1 MSVSSLLSSKSKS
14 KSKFRAKANDSANS
28 QSLTA
33 RPSVLW
39 WLIGLVLLCLCVLMQ
54 MPASWVVQKFLGD
67 DDHIQWVSGNLW
79 QGSLSWQMPMQGK
92 PPLVGSVDWQ
102 WQPSQL
108 LLARLGAD
116 VQVVSGGTR
125 LQGKVAR
132 GIGKWRMVDM
142 NGRIGADTLQTLVA
156 WQVPNAPIEVKQV
169 SLVYDKQMGFNK
181 ADGMMSWVGGEL
193 SYPSGG
199 RVFEMTLP
207 AMTAQLTSKKTKT
220 DNVANTTATN
230 GKQHALHLQLL
241 DEDSKRLGEL
251 LIDANAMVDVSLTQ
265 RLLEHVPDYQGSAP
279 KDSVVVAVRQPLI
292 LGVSSHTHNPDA
304 HNPDAHNLDA
314 HSPDTHN
321 FDAPPVEQGEGL

>member
-1 MSVSSLLSSKSKS
+1 
-14 KSKFRAKANDSANS
+14 
-28 QSLTA
+28 
-33 RPSVLW
+33 
-39 WLIGLVLLCLCVLMQ
+39 

-181 ADGMMSWVGGEL
+181 ADGMMSWVGGEFG
-193 SYPSGG
+193 YPSGG

-207 AMTAQLTSKKTKT
+207 AMTAQLASKKTKT

-230 GKQHALHLQLL
+230 GQQQALYLQLL

-292 LGVSSHTHNPDA
+292 LGSHTHN
-304 HNPDAHNLDA
+304 
-314 HSPDTHN
+314 PDTHN
-321 FDAPPVEQGEGL
+321 FDAPPVEQGGGL

>member
-1 MSVSSLLSSKSKS
+1 M
-14 KSKFRAKANDSANS
+14 
-28 QSLTA
+28 
-33 RPSVLW
+33 LW

-79 QGSLSWQMPMQGK
+79 QGSLSWQMSMQGK

-181 ADGMMSWVGGEL
+181 ADGMMSWVGGEFG
-193 SYPSGG
+193 YPNGG
-199 RVFEMTLP
+199 C
-207 AMTAQLTSKKTKT
+207 QL
-220 DNVANTTATN
+220 N
-230 GKQHALHLQLL
+230 
-241 DEDSKRLGEL
+241 
-251 LIDANAMVDVSLTQ
+251 
-265 RLLEHVPDYQGSAP
+265 P
-279 KDSVVVAVRQPLI
+279 KIA
-292 LGVSSHTHNPDA
+292 
-304 HNPDAHNLDA
+304 
-314 HSPDTHN
+314 
-321 FDAPPVEQGEGL
+321 

>member
-28 QSLTA
+28 QSVTA

-92 PPLVGSVDWQ
+92 PPLVGSIDWQ

-132 GIGKWRMVDM
+132 GIGKWRMVDI

-156 WQVPNAPIEVKQV
+156 
-169 SLVYDKQMGFNK
+169 
-181 ADGMMSWVGGEL
+181 
-193 SYPSGG
+193 
-199 RVFEMTLP
+199 
-207 AMTAQLTSKKTKT
+207 
-220 DNVANTTATN
+220 
-230 GKQHALHLQLL
+230 
-241 DEDSKRLGEL
+241 
-251 LIDANAMVDVSLTQ
+251 
-265 RLLEHVPDYQGSAP
+265 
-279 KDSVVVAVRQPLI
+279 
-292 LGVSSHTHNPDA
+292 
-304 HNPDAHNLDA
+304 
-314 HSPDTHN
+314 
-321 FDAPPVEQGEGL
+321 